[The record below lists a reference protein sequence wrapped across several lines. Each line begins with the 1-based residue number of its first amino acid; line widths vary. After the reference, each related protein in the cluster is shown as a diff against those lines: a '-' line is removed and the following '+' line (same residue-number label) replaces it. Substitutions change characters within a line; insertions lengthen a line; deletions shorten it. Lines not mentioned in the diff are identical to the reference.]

1 MNEIEMKK
9 VKFKNWYRTCLLLF
23 VLSWMQGYAQPV
35 KYNTVRDER
44 NPVYAFTQATIHVDF
59 ETTLPDATLLI
70 EKDRIIAVGPN
81 VSIPKEAIVINCT
94 GKHIF
99 PSFIEIYGSFGMP
112 EVKRGQRG
120 AGPHYEPQRKGA
132 YYWNDA
138 IKPDIQASSLFTYN
152 EQAAADLRSYGFGL
166 VNTHQKDGI
175 IRGSSTVALL
185 GGDKETKQIIKE
197 KAALHFSFDKGASQ
211 QEYPTSQTGAIALI
225 RQFMY
230 DAEAYKNEK
239 EKNEI
244 NLSLQAFNELK
255 NLPFIMETTNKQEI
269 FRATTIAKEFNTSF
283 IYKGSGTEY
292 QRLQE
297 LAAMKARLIIP
308 VVFPQAMDVSNP
320 YDADMISLADLK
332 HWELAP
338 SNAALLEKQGIEFSI
353 TAEGCKSPKEFFDNL
368 YKAVQRGLSK
378 QTLLKA
384 LTLTPATMLGVEDKA
399 GSLKKNFPANFMITE
414 GEPGDKEFKIYEHWI
429 AGKHYVNDF
438 QAFLTD
444 LRGDYRMTVT
454 GVEFLDGKKLS
465 ITGKKSQ
472 YKATL
477 HITDSTKLVIDLKQE
492 KNAVNGNMYSRA
504 LGGFVRFSFL
514 VDSTGNWKGWMVHPN
529 GKAYAVSVQKT
540 QPFEEKEEEK
550 TEDTITPGPIL
561 HPLRAYGFLQ
571 EELNGLSNKSYL
583 IKNATVWTCEKEGI
597 LEQTD
602 VLLENGKISKLGKG
616 LSGGKETIVIQGEG
630 LHVTPGIIDEH
641 SHIAL
646 SKGVNEAA
654 ESSTAEVRMGDV
666 VNADDIN
673 IYRQLAGGVTTAQLL
688 HGSANAIGGQSAI
701 IKLKWGRTAPEML
714 FPNAPGFIKFALG
727 ENVKQSNW
735 GDNYSIRYPQTRM
748 GVEQFYYDMFY
759 RAREYGE
766 NKDKNKRKDLEL
778 EALWEILNNKRFIT
792 CHSYV
797 QSEINML
804 MKVADS
810 LGFKVNTFT
819 HILEGYKVADKM
831 KAHGANASTF
841 ADWWAYKME
850 VMEAIPHNAALL
862 TRMGVNT
869 SVNSDDAEM
878 ARRLNHEA
886 AKAVK
891 YGNLSREEA
900 LKLVTLN
907 PAKMLRIDH
916 KVGSI
921 KPGKDADVV
930 IWSADPLSIYAKVLY
945 TFIDGE
951 LYFSRERN
959 ELLNERDQKEKNRL
973 IQAMLKAKNDGEPTV
988 PVIRKE
994 YWLYDCEDIHMD
1006 EVELLQIE
1014 P

>member
-1 MNEIEMKK
+1 MKK
-9 VKFKNWYRTCLLLF
+9 INSKPEYYRYLLLF
-23 VLSWMQGYAQPV
+23 VLIWGKGYAQPL
-35 KYNTVRDER
+35 KYNSVRDER
-44 NPVYAFTQATIHVDF
+44 NPVYAFTQATIHVDY
-59 ETTLPDATLLI
+59 ETTLHNATLLV
-70 EKDRIIAVGPN
+70 EKDRILSFGNSVA
-81 VSIPKEAIVINCT
+81 IPKEAIVINCT

-99 PSFIEIYGSFGMP
+99 PSFIEMYGSYGMP
-112 EVKRGQRG
+112 EVKHGQRG
-120 AGPHYEPQRKGA
+120 GTPQYESSRKGA
-132 YYWNDA
+132 FYWNDA
-138 IKPDIQASSLFTYN
+138 IKPDVSASLLFNYN
-152 EQAAADLRSYGFGL
+152 EQAAAELRNYGFGM

-185 GGDKETKQIIKE
+185 GSDKENKQIIKE
-197 KAALHFSFDKGASQ
+197 KAALHFSFNKGVSQ
-211 QEYPTSQTGAIALI
+211 QEYPSSQTGAIALI

-230 DAEAYKNEK
+230 DAEAYNNAK

-244 NLSLQAFNELK
+244 NLSLQSFNELK
-255 NLPFIMETTNKQEI
+255 NLPFIMETTDKQEI
-269 FRATTIAKEFNTSF
+269 FRAASIAKEFNTSF

-297 LAAMKARLIIP
+297 LAEIKARLIIP

-320 YDADMISLADLK
+320 YDADMVSLADLK

-338 SNAALLEKQGIEFSI
+338 SNAAFLQKQGIEFAI
-353 TAEGCKSPKEFFDNL
+353 TADGCKSSKEFFDNL
-368 YKAVQRGLSK
+368 YKVVHRGLSK
-378 QTLLKA
+378 QALLKA
-384 LTLTPATMLGVEDKA
+384 LTYTPAKMLGIDNKA
-399 GSLKKNFPANFMITE
+399 GCLKKNFLANFIITE

-429 AGKHYVNDF
+429 AGKQYVNDF
-438 QAFLTD
+438 QAFLAD
-444 LRGDYRMTVT
+444 LRGNYRISAKDVQ
-454 GVEFLDGKKLS
+454 FIDGKKLT
-465 ITGKKSQ
+465 ITGKKNQ

-477 HITDSTKLVIDLKQE
+477 HITDSTKLIIDLKQE
-492 KNAVNGNMYSRA
+492 KTTVNGNMYSRA
-504 LGGFVRFSFL
+504 LGGFVRFNFQYDTS
-514 VDSTGNWKGWMVHPN
+514 GIWNGWMIHPN
-529 GKAYAVSVQKT
+529 GKIFPVSVEKT
-540 QPFEEKEEEK
+540 HPFEEKIEENNDD
-550 TEDTITPGPIL
+550 DTILPGPIL
-561 HPLRAYGFLQ
+561 LPLRAYGFLQ

-602 VLLENGKISKLGKG
+602 ILLENGKISKVGKG
-616 LSGGKETIVIQGEG
+616 ISAGKETIIIQGTG

-654 ESSTAEVRMGDV
+654 ESSTAEVRMADV

-759 RAREYGE
+759 RAREYGK

-810 LGFKVNTFT
+810 LGFTVNTFT

-831 KAHGANASTF
+831 KIHGANASTF

-878 ARRLNHEA
+878 ARRLNQEA
-886 AKAVK
+886 AKAIK

-907 PAKMLRIDH
+907 PAKMLHIDH
-916 KVGSI
+916 RVGSI

-959 ELLNERDQKEKNRL
+959 NELTERDNKEKNRL
-973 IQAMLKAKNDGEPTV
+973 IQAMLKAKNDGEPTI
-988 PVIRKE
+988 PVMRKE
-994 YWLYDCEDIHMD
+994 YWLYDCEDIHVD

>member
-1 MNEIEMKK
+1 MNLRDTNL
-9 VKFKNWYRTCLLLF
+9 FNAHLLF
-23 VLSWMQGYAQPV
+23 ILFTSVQLYAQQV

-44 NPVYAFTQATIHVDF
+44 KPVYAFTQATLHIDY
-59 ETTLPDATLLI
+59 ETTINDATLLI
-70 EKDRIIAVGPN
+70 EKDRIVAAGKN
-81 VSIPKEAIVINCT
+81 VSIPKEAIVINCQ
-94 GKHIF
+94 GKHIY
-99 PSFIEIYGSFGMP
+99 PSFIDLYSSFGMP
-112 EVKRGQRG
+112 EIKSQNRGR
-120 AGPHYEPQRKGA
+120 GPHYEPSRKGA

-138 IKPDIQASSLFTYN
+138 IKPDVQASSLFSYHD
-152 EQAAADLRSYGFGL
+152 QAAAELRSYGFGS

-175 IRGSSTVALL
+175 IRGISAVVLL
-185 GGDKETKQIIKE
+185 AGEKENKLVVKE
-197 KAALHFSFDKGASQ
+197 KAALHFSFSKGVSQ
-211 QEYPTSQTGAIALI
+211 QEYPSSQTGAIALI

-239 EKNEI
+239 EKVET
-244 NLSLQAFNELK
+244 NLSLQAFNEMK
-255 NLPFIMETTNKQEI
+255 SLPYIIETADKQEI
-269 FRATTIAKEFNTSF
+269 FRAAAIAKEFGFSF

-297 LAAMKARLIIP
+297 LAAIKARLIVP
-308 VVFPQAMDVSNP
+308 VVFPQAMDLSNP
-320 YDADMISLADLK
+320 YDADMVSLADLK

-338 SNAALLEKQGIEFSI
+338 SNLSLLEKQGIEFSI
-353 TAEGCKSPKEFFDNL
+353 TADGCKSSKEFFDNL
-368 YKAVQRGLSK
+368 HKATQRGLSK

-384 LTLTPATMLGVEDKA
+384 LTHTPANMMDVDDKLGA
-399 GSLKKNFPANFMITE
+399 LKKNYLANFIITE
-414 GEPGDKEFKIYEHWI
+414 GEPGDKEFKISEHWV
-429 AGKHYVNDF
+429 AGKQYVNDM
-438 QAFLTD
+438 QAYQAD
-444 LRGDYRMTVT
+444 LRGDYRISVN
-454 GVEFLDGKKLS
+454 GVEFLNKKKLS
-465 ITGKKSQ
+465 VTGKRTQ
-472 YKATL
+472 YKSTL
-477 HITDSTKLVIDLKQE
+477 HITDSTKLVMDLKQE
-492 KNAVNGNMYSRA
+492 KNTINGNMYARA
-504 LGGFVRFSFL
+504 LGGFVRFHFEYDTSG
-514 VDSTGNWKGWMVHPN
+514 TWNGWMTHPN
-529 GKAYAVSVQKT
+529 GNNFAVKAERIQRFT
-540 QPFEEKEEEK
+540 EEEEIK
-550 TEDTITPGPIL
+550 NDSIATGPIL

-571 EELNGLSNKSYL
+571 EELNALSKKSYL
-583 IKNATVWTCEKEGI
+583 IQNATVWTCEKEGI

-602 VLLENGKISKLGKG
+602 VLLENGKISKIGKN
-616 LSGGKETIVIQGEG
+616 LSADKETIVIDANG
-630 LHVTPGIIDEH
+630 LHLTPGIIDEH

-701 IKLKWGRTAPEML
+701 FKLKWGRTAPEML
-714 FPNAPGFIKFALG
+714 FPNAPAFIKFALG

-735 GDNYSIRYPQTRM
+735 GENYTIRYPQTRM
-748 GVEQFYYDMFY
+748 GVEQFYYDMFH

-778 EALWEILNNKRFIT
+778 EALWEILNGKRFIT

-810 LGFKVNTFT
+810 LRFKVNTFT

-831 KAHGANASTF
+831 KIHGANASTF

-850 VMEAIPHNAALL
+850 VMEAIPYNAAIL

-869 SVNSDDAEM
+869 SINSDDAEM
-878 ARRLNHEA
+878 ARRLNQEA
-886 AKAVK
+886 AKAIK
-891 YGNLSREEA
+891 YGNMSREEA
-900 LKLVTLN
+900 LKLVTIN
-907 PAKMLRIDH
+907 PAKMLHIDD

-951 LYFSRERN
+951 LYFSRTRN
-959 ELLNERDQKEKNRL
+959 DQLIERDKKEKNRL
-973 IQAMLKAKNDGEPTV
+973 IQAMLKAKNDGEPTI
-988 PVIRKE
+988 PVTRKE
-994 YWLYDCEDIHMD
+994 YWLYDCEDTHVD

>member
-1 MNEIEMKK
+1 MNLRFTTLCIAHFILIALTGGKTEAQQ
-9 VKFKNWYRTCLLLF
+9 VKHN
-23 VLSWMQGYAQPV
+23 S
-35 KYNTVRDER
+35 VRDER
-44 NPVYAFTQATIHVDF
+44 KPVYAFTHATIHTDY
-59 ETTLPDATLLI
+59 ETTLKDATLLI
-70 EKDRIIAVGPN
+70 EKDRIVAAGNN
-81 VSIPKEAIVINCT
+81 VLIPKEAVVINCT
-94 GKHIF
+94 GKHIY
-99 PSFIEIYGSFGMP
+99 PSFIELYSSMGMP
-112 EVKRGQRG
+112 EVKRGQRSG
-120 AGPHYEPQRKGA
+120 GPQYEPTRKGA

-138 IKPDIQASSLFTYN
+138 IKPDVHASGIFSYSD
-152 EQAAADLRSYGFGL
+152 QSAAEIRSYGFGS

-175 IRGSSTVALL
+175 IRGSSAVVLL
-185 GGDKETKQIIKE
+185 AGEKENKLIIKE
-197 KAALHFSFDKGASQ
+197 KAALHFSFNKGVSQ
-211 QEYPTSQTGAIALI
+211 QEYPSSQTGTIALI

-230 DAEAYKNEK
+230 DAEGYKNTK
-239 EKNEI
+239 EKTET
-244 NLSLQAFNELK
+244 NLSLQAFNEMK
-255 NLPFIMETTNKQEI
+255 GIPYIIETSDKQEI
-269 FRATTIAKEFNTSF
+269 FRAEAIAQEFGTSF

-297 LAAMKARLIIP
+297 LAAMKARLIVP

-320 YDADMISLADLK
+320 YDADMVSLADLK

-338 SNAALLEKQGIEFSI
+338 SNLSLLEKQGIEFSI
-353 TAEGCKSPKEFFDNL
+353 TADGCKSFKEFFDNL
-368 YKAVQRGLSK
+368 HKAVQRGLSK

-384 LTLTPATMLGVEDKA
+384 LTHTPAKMTGVDDKLGA
-399 GSLKKNFPANFMITE
+399 LKKNYLANFIITE
-414 GEPGDKEFKIYEHWI
+414 GEPSDKEFKISEHWV
-429 AGKHYVNDF
+429 AGKQHINDMQAF
-438 QAFLTD
+438 QAD
-444 LRGDYRMTVT
+444 LRGDYRISVS
-454 GVEFLDGKKLS
+454 GVDFLNGKKLS
-465 ITGKKSQ
+465 VTGKRTQ
-472 YKATL
+472 YKSTL
-477 HITDSTKLVIDLKQE
+477 HITDSTKLVVDMKQE
-492 KNAVNGNMYSRA
+492 KNTINGNMYARA
-504 LGGFVRFSFL
+504 LGGFVRFHFEY
-514 VDSTGNWKGWMVHPN
+514 DTTGSWNGWMTHPN
-529 GKAYAVSVQKT
+529 GNNFAVKAERIQRFT
-540 QPFEEKEEEK
+540 EKEEEK
-550 TEDTITPGPIL
+550 NNDSIAAGPVL
-561 HPLRAYGFLQ
+561 LPLRAYGFLQ
-571 EELNGLSNKSYL
+571 EELNDLSKKSYL
-583 IKNATVWTCEKEGI
+583 IKNATVWTSEKEGI
-597 LEQTD
+597 LEKTD
-602 VLLENGKISKLGKG
+602 VLLENGKISKIGKG
-616 LSGGKETIVIQGEG
+616 ISAGKETIVIEGEG

-735 GDNYSIRYPQTRM
+735 GDNYNIRYPQSRM
-748 GVEQFYYDMFY
+748 GVEQFYYNMFY

-778 EALWEILNNKRFIT
+778 EALWEILNSKRFIT

-810 LGFKVNTFT
+810 LGFSVNTFT

-831 KAHGANASTF
+831 KTHGANASTF

-850 VMEAIPHNAALL
+850 VMEAIPHNASLL

-878 ARRLNHEA
+878 ARRLNQEA

-907 PAKMLRIDH
+907 PAKMLRIDN

-951 LYFSRERN
+951 LYFSRKRN
-959 ELLNERDQKEKNRL
+959 DQLNERDKKEKNRL
-973 IQAMLKAKNDGEPTV
+973 IQAMLKAKNDGESTV
-988 PVIRKE
+988 PVTRKE
-994 YWLYDCEDIHMD
+994 YWLYDCEDTHVD

>member
-1 MNEIEMKK
+1 MKK
-9 VKFKNWYRTCLLLF
+9 IKFKNLYRTYLLLF
-23 VLSWMQGYAQPV
+23 VLSWIRGYTQPV
-35 KYNTVRDER
+35 KYNSVRDER
-44 NPVYAFTQATIHVDF
+44 SPVYAFTHASIHVDF
-59 ETTLPDATLLI
+59 ETNLQDATLLI
-70 EKDRIIAVGPN
+70 EKDRILAVGIN
-81 VSIPKEAIVINCT
+81 ITIPKEAIVFNCA

-99 PSFIEIYGSFGMP
+99 PSFIEMYSSFGMP
-112 EVKRGQRG
+112 ELKLGQRG
-120 AGPHYEPQRKGA
+120 TGPHYDPLRKGA

-138 IKPDIQASSLFTYN
+138 IKPDVQASTLFTYN
-152 EQAAADLRSYGFGL
+152 EPSAADLRNYGFGL

-175 IRGSSTVALL
+175 IRGSSTVVLL
-185 GGDKETKQIIKE
+185 GGEKERKQIIKE
-197 KAALHFSFDKGASQ
+197 KAALHFSFNKGISQ

-230 DAEAYKNEK
+230 DAEAYSNSK

-255 NLPFIMETTNKQEI
+255 KHPFIFETSDKQEI
-269 FRATTIAKEFNTSF
+269 FRAAAIAKEFNTSF
-283 IYKGSGTEY
+283 IFKGSGTEY

-320 YDADMISLADLK
+320 YDADIISLADLK

-338 SNAALLEKQGIEFSI
+338 FNATFLQKQGIEFAI
-353 TAEGCKSPKEFFDNL
+353 TAEGCKSSIEFFDNL
-368 YKAVQRGLSK
+368 YKSVQRGLSK
-378 QTLLKA
+378 QILLKA
-384 LTLTPATMLGVEDKA
+384 LTHTPANMLGVDDKA
-399 GSLKKNFPANFMITE
+399 GCLKKNFLANFMITE

-429 AGKHYVNDF
+429 AGKQYVNDF
-438 QAFLTD
+438 QAFLAD
-444 LRGDYRMTVT
+444 LRGDYRMSVN

-465 ITGKKSQ
+465 ITGKKNQ

-477 HITDSTKLVIDLKQE
+477 HITDSTKLIIDLKQE

-504 LGGFVRFSFL
+504 LGGFVRFNFQL
-514 VDSTGNWKGWMVHPN
+514 DTTGNWNGWMTHPN
-529 GKAYAVSVQKT
+529 GKVFAVSVQKT
-540 QPFEEKEEEK
+540 HPFEEKEQEK
-550 TEDTITPGPIL
+550 SNDTITPGSIL
-561 HPLRAYGFLQ
+561 YPLRAYGFLP

-583 IKNATVWTCEKEGI
+583 IKNATIWTCEKEGI

-602 VLLENGKISKLGKG
+602 ILLENGKISKIGKG
-616 LSGGKETIVIQGEG
+616 LSGGKETIVIVGDG

-654 ESSTAEVRMGDV
+654 ESSTAEVRMSDV

-714 FPNAPGFIKFALG
+714 FPNAPRFIKFALG

-810 LGFKVNTFT
+810 LGFKINTFT
-819 HILEGYKVADKM
+819 HILEGYKIADKM

-841 ADWWAYKME
+841 SDWWAYKME

-886 AKAVK
+886 AKAIK

-900 LKLVTLN
+900 MKLITLN
-907 PAKMLRIDH
+907 PAKMLHIDH

-921 KPGKDADVV
+921 KPGKDADIV

-959 ELLNERDQKEKNRL
+959 EQLNERDKKEKNRL
-973 IQAMLKAKNDGEPTV
+973 IQAMLKAKNDGESTV
-988 PVIRKE
+988 PVTRKE
-994 YWLYDCEDIHMD
+994 YWLYDCEDIHIE
-1006 EVELLQIE
+1006 EVELLQIK

>member
-1 MNEIEMKK
+1 MNLHSTK
-9 VKFKNWYRTCLLLF
+9 LF
-23 VLSWMQGYAQPV
+23 IAYWLFIHFILVQLHAQQV

-44 NPVYAFTQATIHVDF
+44 KPVYAFTHATIHIDY
-59 ETTLPDATLLI
+59 ETTVHDGTLLI
-70 EKDRIIAVGPN
+70 EKDRIVAAGKN
-81 VSIPKEAIVINCT
+81 VSIPKEAIVINCQ
-94 GKHIF
+94 GKHIY
-99 PSFIEIYGSFGMP
+99 PSFIDLYSSFGMP
-112 EVKRGQRG
+112 EVKSQNRGR
-120 AGPHYEPQRKGA
+120 GPHYEPSRKGA

-138 IKPDIQASSLFTYN
+138 IKPDVQASSLFTYH
-152 EQAAADLRSYGFGL
+152 EQAADELRSYGFGS

-175 IRGSSTVALL
+175 IRGSSAVVLL
-185 GGDKETKQIIKE
+185 AGEKENKMVVKE
-197 KAALHFSFDKGASQ
+197 RAALHFSFSKGVSQ
-211 QEYPTSQTGAIALI
+211 QEYPSSQTGAIALI

-230 DAEAYKNEK
+230 DAEAYKNER
-239 EKNEI
+239 EKAET
-244 NLSLQAFNELK
+244 NLSLQAFNEMK
-255 NLPFIMETTNKQEI
+255 SLPYIIETADKQEI
-269 FRATTIAKEFNTSF
+269 FRAAAIAQEFGTSF

-297 LAAMKARLIIP
+297 LAAMKARLIVP
-308 VVFPQAMDVSNP
+308 VVFPQVMDLSNL
-320 YDADMISLADLK
+320 YDADMVSLADLK

-338 SNAALLEKQGIEFSI
+338 SNLSLLEKQGIEFSI
-353 TAEGCKSPKEFFDNL
+353 TADGCKSSREFFYNL
-368 YKAVQRGLSK
+368 HKAVQRGCTQK
-378 QTLLKA
+378 TLLKS
-384 LTLTPATMLGVEDKA
+384 LTYIPAKMLEMDNILGA
-399 GSLKKNFPANFMITE
+399 LKKNYLANFIIT
-414 GEPGDKEFKIYEHWI
+414 DKEVGNKDFYISENWV
-429 AGKHYVNDF
+429 AGRQHVHDT
-438 QAFLTD
+438 QAFLYD
-444 LRGDYRMTVT
+444 LRGDYQITVN
-454 GVEFLDGKKLS
+454 GLDFLNRKTLS
-465 ITGKKSQ
+465 ISGKKSQ
-472 YKATL
+472 YKCTL
-477 HITDSTKLVIDLKQE
+477 HITDSTKLVMDLKQE
-492 KNAVNGNMYSRA
+492 KNTINGNMYARA
-504 LGGFVRFSFL
+504 LGGFVRFHFEY
-514 VDSTGNWKGWMVHPN
+514 DTTGTWNGWMTHPN
-529 GKAYAVSVQKT
+529 GNNFAVKAERIQRFT
-540 QPFEEKEEEK
+540 EKEEEQENDSIA
-550 TEDTITPGPIL
+550 TGQVL
-561 HPLRAYGFLQ
+561 LPLRAYGFLQ
-571 EELNGLSNKSYL
+571 EELNALSKKSYL

-602 VLLENGKISKLGKG
+602 VLLENGKISKIGKNI
-616 LSGGKETIVIQGEG
+616 SSSKETIVVDANG
-630 LHVTPGIIDEH
+630 LHLTPGIIDEH

-654 ESSTAEVRMGDV
+654 ESSTAEVRMSDV
-666 VNADDIN
+666 INADDIN

-701 IKLKWGRTAPEML
+701 IKLKWGRTAPEMQ

-735 GDNYSIRYPQTRM
+735 GESYTIRYPQTRM

-831 KAHGANASTF
+831 KIHGANASTF

-850 VMEAIPHNAALL
+850 VMEAIPHNASLL

-869 SVNSDDAEM
+869 CVNSDDAEM
-878 ARRLNHEA
+878 ARRLNQEA

-891 YGNLSREEA
+891 YGKLSREEA
-900 LKLVTLN
+900 LKLVTIN
-907 PAKMLRIDH
+907 PAKMLHIDDR
-916 KVGSI
+916 VGSI

-951 LYFSRERN
+951 LYFSRTRN
-959 ELLNERDQKEKNRL
+959 DQLIERDQKEKNRL
-973 IQAMLKAKNDGEPTV
+973 IQAMLKAKNDGEPTI
-988 PVIRKE
+988 PIIRKE
-994 YWLYDCEDIHMD
+994 YWLYDCEDTD
-1006 EVELLQIE
+1006 VNDVELLQIK